1 MIGEEKV
8 GADMSGVAQVEE
20 TPPAFFGWSPKE
32 HPIDLAAVPCPPFGN
47 PIEGR
52 SAIDLRLQAAIAA
65 MARREEGGLR
75 DLYDATVSRVF
86 GVALRITRNRDA
98 AEDVVAEV
106 FHQVWRNALRYDPQ
120 RGAALTWLLTIC
132 RSRAID
138 SLRRR
143 EEAESH
149 PDPESLVGIA
159 DHDPDND
166 PEAVL
171 AATQRGTALHD
182 ALSSLTPI
190 QRQLI
195 GLAFFRG
202 LSHQEAALHVD
213 LPLGTVKSHVRK
225 GLERLRAALGPDV
238 GPHSFQSKVSE

>member
-8 GADMSGVAQVEE
+8 GADMNGVVQAEE
-20 TPPAFFGWSPKE
+20 GPPGFFGWSPKAKPLDVE
-32 HPIDLAAVPCPPFGN
+32 AAPRPSAGKPV
-47 PIEGR
+47 EGR
-52 SAIDLRLQAAIAA
+52 SDIDLRLQAAVAA
-65 MARREEGGLR
+65 MARREEDGLR

-86 GVALRITRNRDA
+86 GLALRITRNRDA

-106 FHQVWRNALRYDPQ
+106 FHQVWRDALRYDPL

-143 EEAESH
+143 EDAESH
-149 PDPESLVGIA
+149 PDPESLIGIA
-159 DHDPDND
+159 DHDPEND

-202 LSHQEAALHVD
+202 LTHHEASLHLD
-213 LPLGTVKSHVRK
+213 IPLGTVKSHVRK
-225 GLERLRAALGPDV
+225 GLERLRAALGHDAGLPSI
-238 GPHSFQSKVSE
+238 PPQASE